1 MAINGFPLFLSPDD
15 GSGATPVLEFGEPK
29 LEVDNPS
36 ACGEGPL
43 WNEDERA
50 VYWVDIPNGQLF
62 RYDPA
67 AGQNSLVY
75 QHDGQIGGFTF
86 QEDGSILLFC
96 TAGKVVKWAAGETET
111 ILESVPG
118 EEDGRFND
126 VVAAPDGSV
135 FCGTMPT
142 ASHQAA
148 LYRLAPDGTITRLYD
163 DIGLSNG
170 FGFSPDNRTF
180 YHTDSNKHLIYAID
194 LDPETGTLSNRR
206 VIVRAPEDET
216 VPDGMT
222 VDAEGFIWSARWDGH
237 ALYKYSPE
245 GEELGKV
252 VFPVRKVSSIAFG
265 GKLLDTAWVTT
276 AGGDKRGDVEGPLAG
291 SLFSID
297 LKVHGRAPFRSRVG
311 I

>member
-1 MAINGFPLFLSPDD
+1 MYSFNEPMFLSPDEAGD
-15 GSGATPVLEFGEPK
+15 ATPILDLGKPE
-29 LEVDNPS
+29 LAVDNPS

-43 WNEDERA
+43 WNDDERA

-67 AGQNSLVY
+67 ANQNALVY
-75 QHDGQIGGFTF
+75 QHDGQIGGYTF
-86 QEDGSILLFC
+86 QTDGSILLFC
-96 TAGKVVKWAAGETET
+96 TAGKILKWTAGEIET
-111 ILESVPG
+111 VLESVPG

-126 VVAAPDGSV
+126 VIAAPDGGV

-142 ASHQAA
+142 DAHIAS
-148 LYRLAPDGTITRLYD
+148 LYRLAPDGTIEKLFD

-170 FGFSPDNRTF
+170 FGFSPDNATF
-180 YHTDSNKHLIYAID
+180 YHTDSNFHVIYA
-194 LDPETGTLSNRR
+194 LDYDAETGALSNRR
-206 VIVRAPEDET
+206 PIIRTPKDDT

-222 VDAEGFIWSARWDGH
+222 VDADGFIWSARWNGH

-265 GKLLDTAWVTT
+265 GESLDTAWVTT
-276 AGGDKRGDVEGPLAG
+276 AGGDNRSEVEGPLAG
-291 SLFSID
+291 SLFRID
-297 LKVHGRAPFRSRVG
+297 LKVHGRPPFRSRVG
-311 I
+311 V